1 MEIKL
6 VQQREKERK
15 GEKGQMKGKRREKG
29 GGRKGE
35 KRVRCGGMIFYKVSF
50 VMVLHNRLLQAF
62 LMLLFI

>member
-15 GEKGQMKGKRREKG
+15 GEKGQMGGRRREK
-29 GGRKGE
+29 RI
-35 KRVRCGGMIFYKVSF
+35 RYGGMIFYKVSF
-50 VMVLHNRLLQAF
+50 IMVLHNRLLLAL